1 MYICVKKDINCK
13 VVGYDEK
20 LARISCFWGAQ
31 VARASV
37 GKCHYF
43 FFLVMINPSQLMTSI
58 HRPDKK
64 ALWTVVLPG
73 SCYAWQISA
82 SVLYITNPESKMYF
96 LQ

>member
-43 FFLVMINPSQLMTSI
+43 FFFGDDKPIPAYDVYSQARQEGPVDGGFARFLLCLANFCVS
-58 HRPDKK
+58 
-64 ALWTVVLPG
+64 ALHNKSRV
-73 SCYAWQISA
+73 
-82 SVLYITNPESKMYF
+82 
-96 LQ
+96 